1 MGRKKITISPLKDER
16 NRHVTF
22 NKRKAGLIKKAMELS
37 ILCNTQ
43 IALVMFN
50 SDNQLFEYC
59 STDPRYIL
67 QKYCQVAHLPHGSF
81 FFVLNFFLDRMT
93 NQDYSRFDKIGRKK
107 KKKKDGE
114 EESDD
119 DEDDYNIQTSGP
131 NLVQLQQSLGSQMPM
146 NDQLTPTL
154 QTPGT
159 LGSELP
165 LTPTTIE
172 VMNRVMNQTNVLLSN
187 QQILP
192 KNYLQTQHQQPQS
205 VKKRPLVENDLNS
218 PSKRRNLT
226 IEVPN
231 QPNIPLVPVQQQETK
246 KDNKFLTVNE
256 DEDKKQHSPSTSLT
270 TPTTLT
276 NMDWPSPKSSLFSR
290 LDSNQL

>member
-1 MGRKKITISPLKDER
+1 MGRKKISISPLKDER

-67 QKYCQVAHLPHGSF
+67 QKYCQVAHLPH
-81 FFVLNFFLDRMT
+81 DRMT

-131 NLVQLQQSLGSQMPM
+131 NLVQLQQSLGNQMPNM

-154 QTPGT
+154 QTPNT

-165 LTPTTIE
+165 LTPTTLE

-192 KNYLQTQHQQPQS
+192 KNYLQTQQQQQQQT

-256 DEDKKQHSPSTSLT
+256 DEDKKQQSPSTTLT